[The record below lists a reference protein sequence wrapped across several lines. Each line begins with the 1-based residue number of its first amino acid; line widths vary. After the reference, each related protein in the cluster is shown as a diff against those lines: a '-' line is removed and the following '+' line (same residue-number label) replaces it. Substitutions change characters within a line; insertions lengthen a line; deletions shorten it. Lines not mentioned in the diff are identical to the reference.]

1 MAGKKKTKIVMSAS
15 TRKIAHHPSSKH
27 VAMKN
32 VKGSKR
38 MAKKVMVK
46 C

>member
-1 MAGKKKTKIVMSAS
+1 MANGKKTKLVMSAM
-15 TRKIAHHPSSKH
+15 TRKISHHPASKH
-27 VAMKN
+27 VAK
-32 VKGSKR
+32 KGRGGKS

>member
-1 MAGKKKTKIVMSAS
+1 MAKKKTKLVMSAS

-27 VAMKN
+27 VAMKG
-32 VKGSKR
+32 KGKR
-38 MAKKVMVK
+38 ATKKVLVK